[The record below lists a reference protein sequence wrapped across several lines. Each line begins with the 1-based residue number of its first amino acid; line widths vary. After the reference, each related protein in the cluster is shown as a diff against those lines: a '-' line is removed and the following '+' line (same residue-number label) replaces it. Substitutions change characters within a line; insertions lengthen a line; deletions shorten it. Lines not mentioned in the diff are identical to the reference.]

1 MITGTDWVSK
11 RKFSVRSLEL
21 VGRIVT
27 RRPWWVVGV
36 YLLLAGVS
44 GVVSVLHL
52 KLNTRQN
59 DLISADLP
67 YNQRFLA
74 FREEFGNLEFL
85 YVVIEAEGRRELAMK
100 VADAVAAELEKVGD
114 AIEEVHHHVRLES
127 FADKMLL
134 LEPEEDLK
142 EFVAALTSNAAVLEL
157 FGHANGFDKLLG
169 FFAKSFSP
177 SLGEENPEFAA
188 WGFNFLDA
196 TLRSLEDAA
205 RGVAPLAL
213 EARIEEIAFEADPDP
228 RRTGY
233 LFSRN
238 GALAF
243 VEILPVKGFENLET
257 RPLERIRQA
266 LARVRMKFP
275 DVRLG
280 LTGRPVLEVDE
291 METTSEDMKVA
302 AALALAC
309 ILLLYV
315 IVFRRVRRPLLACIA
330 LLAAIAI
337 TFGFVTVTLGYLT
350 LLSIVF
356 AAMLIGLGTD
366 FGVHLLERYQEELES
381 TGAISR
387 SMRNTQVT
395 TGPGIWTGGVTTA
408 AAFFVTMLVEF
419 KGLAELGFVAGSG
432 LLICLATMLT
442 LLPAL
447 VVITDRSIQRK
458 RGLHPPHLVEIPS
471 LERAARHPRTVLI
484 IFASLTLAGSVFLE
498 GVPYDWNLLNLQAR
512 GLESVDYELKVIENS
527 DRSTWYAAFTVAD
540 LEAVD
545 KTLDALG
552 PAQAAGIVGG
562 VESIRDFVRPDQTA
576 TITLLG
582 QAREVLSRPSS
593 PTPSPHLERENLAVS
608 LDQLLDKLDALQSLA
623 ASRGR
628 EDDLEAISALDGLI
642 KRVESIQEQ
651 LSEDP
656 PSIER
661 LRDYQPRW
669 FTELNELRGKLV
681 TMLAPTEIT
690 PESLPKQI
698 SRRLM
703 SEDGQRFLVWAY
715 PSKDIWEE
723 QNMKDFV
730 EATRRVSPEVTGT
743 PIQVYESTRI
753 MREGFLKAAL
763 YSLIVVFLLVLLD
776 FRDLKFA
783 CLALVPL
790 LIGLLWALELM
801 PLLGISFNLANF
813 FALPIV
819 IGYGVDGG
827 IHIIHRYREIHSTVD
842 VVKTTGSAVTLSS
855 LTSIVGFG
863 ALSFAQH
870 QGVASLGRVTALGC
884 ATVLVASVVLL
895 PALIAIFGSDSTR
908 KRQATELAHAED
920 AGSTTPRHSPKP
932 TVQ

>member
-1 MITGTDWVSK
+1 
-11 RKFSVRSLEL
+11 

-27 RRPWWVVGV
+27 RRPWWVVGAYV
-36 YLLLAGVS
+36 LLAAASVL
-44 GVVSVLHL
+44 VSVLHL

-85 YVVIEAEGRRELAMK
+85 YVVIEADGRRELAME
-100 VADAVAAELEKVGD
+100 VADAVAAELESVGD

-127 FADKMLL
+127 FADQMLL
-134 LEPEEDLK
+134 LEPEEDLEK
-142 EFVAALTSNAAVLEL
+142 LVAVLTQNASLLKL
-157 FGHANGFDKLLG
+157 FEGVNGFDELLG
-169 FFAKSFSP
+169 FFANSFSP

-196 TLRSLEDAA
+196 TLGSLQD
-205 RGVAPLAL
+205 VALGRVPLPL
-213 EARIEEIAFEADPDP
+213 ETRIEEIAFESDPDP

-243 VEILPVKGFENLET
+243 VEILPVKGFEHLES
-257 RPLERIRQA
+257 RPLEKIRQA
-266 LARVRMKFP
+266 LARVRAKFP

-291 METTSEDMKVA
+291 MATTSEDMKLA
-302 AALALAC
+302 AVLALGC
-309 ILLLYV
+309 ILVLYV
-315 IVFRRVRRPLLACIA
+315 LVFRRVRRPLLACIA

-366 FGVHLLERYQEELES
+366 FGVHLLERYQEELELS
-381 TGAISR
+381 SDIAR
-387 SMRNTQVT
+387 SIRKTLVT
-395 TGPGIWTGGVTTA
+395 TGLGIWTGGLTTA
-408 AAFFVTMLVEF
+408 VAFFVTLFVEF

-432 LLICLATMLT
+432 LLICLVTMLT

-447 VVITDRSIQRK
+447 VLITDRAIQHK
-458 RGLHPPHLVEIPS
+458 RGLHPPHLIKIPS
-471 LERAARHPRTVLI
+471 LVSAARHPKTTLA
-484 IFASLTLAGSVFLE
+484 IFATLTLVGCAFLE

-527 DRSTWYAAFTVAD
+527 DRSTWYAAFTVPD
-540 LEAVD
+540 LQSVD
-545 KTLDALG
+545 KTLEALE
-552 PAQAAGIVGG
+552 PAQAAGIVGS
-562 VESIRDFVRPDQTA
+562 VESIRDFIRPEQKA
-576 TITLLG
+576 TIELLG
-582 QAREVLSRPSS
+582 RAQKVLSS
-593 PTPSPHLERENLAVS
+593 PTSPAAPLPELQQERLGTS
-608 LDQLLDKLDALQSLA
+608 LDELLDKLDSLQSLA
-623 ASRGR
+623 ASRGT
-628 EDDLEAISALDGLI
+628 DSDVDAVNTLEGLI
-642 KRVESIQEQ
+642 RRVDSVQER

-656 PSIER
+656 ESLAR
-661 LRDYQPRW
+661 LRHYQPQW
-669 FTELNELRGKLV
+669 FAELSALRGKLH
-681 TMLAPTEIT
+681 TMLRPPEIT
-690 PESLPKQI
+690 PESLPRQI

-730 EATRRVSPEVTGT
+730 EATRRVNPEVTGT
-743 PIQVYESTRI
+743 PIQVYESTRL
-753 MREGFLKAAL
+753 MRNGFLKAAL
-763 YSLIVVFLLVLLD
+763 YSLIAVFLLVLVD
-776 FRDLKFA
+776 FRDIRLAF
-783 CLALVPL
+783 LALVPIV
-790 LIGLLWALELM
+790 IGLLWALQLM

-813 FALPIV
+813 FALPIL

-827 IHIIHRYREIHSTVD
+827 IHIIHRYREMHSTVD
-842 VVKTTGSAVTLSS
+842 AVKTTGSAVALSS

-884 ATVLVASVVLL
+884 ATVFVATVILL
-895 PALIAIFGSDSTR
+895 PAMIDIFTVQSGRKRRPGEQTHGSDT
-908 KRQATELAHAED
+908 
-920 AGSTTPRHSPKP
+920 GSTTSRPSPKP
-932 TVQ
+932 TAR